1 MVENMGNGADGSAT
15 PTGQQDAAVHDQGS
29 AFLVSAV
36 IATYNVARYLPAFL
50 DSLAAQA
57 IGIANVQLVFVD
69 DGSTD
74 GGHQIIRDWAVGR
87 EHHVVVLA
95 QENRWVAEARNA
107 GLEHAVGEWITFT
120 DPDDVLDEQYF
131 TEVFKFIALYGDSSR
146 DEPVNLLAAHQMRL
160 LESGEIRDNH
170 PQRRKFGKGSRIVNL
185 HADPI
190 IQLSVNS
197 SFMRRSLIQEHGLR
211 FDDRVRPNFED
222 GHFIARYMLLSRSDR
237 TGLMASAKY
246 LYRTRGDGSS
256 LLEKSFRM
264 REKYTAVLEHGYL
277 DVLRLAGVVHDAVPR
292 WVENTV
298 LYDLFWYFKEQ
309 LAVQSLSAA
318 APLDVLPR
326 FHELVGEIRALIAD
340 DAIRSFDLMH
350 VEFAVRQALLR
361 GYSGE
366 PIRQDYVRLSDVD
379 EGRQQVKVSYWF
391 SGPLPEEVFEVD
403 GLVVE
408 PTHETVRD
416 YTFYGQTLIRE
427 RHLWFERGQRTK
439 IRLDGTLMQVTR
451 GDVVAGPEGLTNRQ
465 INPAIMGI
473 RRQVRDRFA
482 PGDVDAV
489 RHGVRRLRQSWRK
502 TRRNFSKSVI
512 SDEILEFSLKTS
524 RVRSRY
530 EHAWVFMDRDTDAND
545 NAEHLY
551 RWVRDNR
558 PDINAWFVLSEGSAD
573 WSRLH
578 ADGFRLVAHGS
589 WQWKMLLLHADHL
602 ASSHADAYV
611 TQPLNQRR
619 YGRSRFRYTFLQH
632 GVIHNDLSRWLS
644 WKKIDVFVTTTP
656 TEFEAIAGH
665 GPYSFSSHEVVLTGL
680 PRHDALLR
688 RRQAVDAEDRDL
700 ILVMP
705 TWRQGLLGERVEGS
719 NKRLPIKD
727 FGSSEYAKR
736 YRALLASDTLR
747 DLAAQH
753 GKTLAF
759 MPHPNM
765 RAYLDEFDLPSDVRI
780 LDFSRDN
787 VQDVLAKTA
796 MFVTDYSSLAFDAAY
811 LDIPLVYFQFD
822 RASFFDGTHVG
833 RQGYFD
839 FTRHGFGPVEQDEA
853 AVISALEAH
862 AAAGFTN
869 AAPYAERVRETFA
882 FRDGAN
888 CERVVAAMEALD
900 HTP

>member
-1 MVENMGNGADGSAT
+1 MDTTGNGDDGMELEARGAT
-15 PTGQQDAAVHDQGS
+15 DDRGAAWPFQ
-29 AFLVSAV
+29 VSAV

-50 DSLAAQA
+50 RSLAEQA
-57 IGIANVQLVFVD
+57 VGIEKVQLVFVD

-74 GGHQIIRDWAVGR
+74 GGLQILQDWAVGR
-87 EHHVVVLA
+87 EHHVRVLA

-107 GLEHAVGEWITFT
+107 GLEHATGEWVTFT
-120 DPDDVLDEQYF
+120 DPDDVLDPQYF
-131 TEVFKFIALYGDSSR
+131 VEVFKFIALYGDSAR
-146 DEPVNLLAAHQMRL
+146 PEPVNLLAAHQMRL

-197 SFMRRSLIQEHGLR
+197 SFMRNSLIREHGLR

-222 GHFIARYMLLSRSDR
+222 GHFIARYMLLTRSER

-277 DVLRLAGVVHDAVPR
+277 DVLRLATAEYETVPR

-318 APLDVLPR
+318 APVDVLPR
-326 FHELVGEIRALIAD
+326 FHELVREIRALVAD
-340 DAIRSFDLMH
+340 EAVRSFDLMH
-350 VEFAVRQALLR
+350 VEFAVRQALLQ

-391 SGPLPEEVFEVD
+391 SGELPDESFEVD
-403 GLVVE
+403 GETVDPV
-408 PTHETVRD
+408 HETVRD
-416 YTFYGQTLIRE
+416 YTFYGRTLIRE
-427 RHLWFERGQRTK
+427 RHLWFERGLRTK
-439 IRLDGTLMQVTR
+439 VRLDGVLMQVTR
-451 GDVVAGPEGLTNRQ
+451 GEVMAGPEGLTNRQ

-473 RRQVRDRFA
+473 RKQVRDRFA
-482 PGDVDAV
+482 PDDVDAL

-502 TRRNFSKSVI
+502 TRRNFSKTNL
-512 SDEILEFSLKTS
+512 SDEVLEFSLKTS
-524 RVRSRY
+524 RVRNRY
-530 EHAWVFMDRDTDAND
+530 QHAWVFMDRDTDAND

-558 PDINAWFVLSEGSAD
+558 PDINAWFVLREDSAD
-573 WSRLH
+573 WARLQ

-589 WQWKMLLLHADHL
+589 WQWKLLMLHADHL

-656 TEFEAIAGH
+656 AEHQAIAGH
-665 GPYSFSSHEVVLTGL
+665 GPYSFSSHEVALTGL

-688 RRQAVDAEDRDL
+688 RRRAVRPADRDL
-700 ILVMP
+700 LLVMP
-705 TWRQGLLGERVEGS
+705 TWRQNLLGERVEGS

-727 FGSSEYAKR
+727 FGASEYAR
-736 YRALLASDTLR
+736 QYRALLGSRELQ

-765 RAYLDEFDLPSDVRI
+765 RVYLEEFDLPAHVRI
-780 LDFSRDN
+780 LDFARDN
-787 VQDVLAKTA
+787 VQDVLARTA
-796 MFVTDYSSLAFDAAY
+796 AFVTDYSSLAFDAAY
-811 LDIPLVYFQFD
+811 IDVPLVYFQFD
-822 RASFFDGTHVG
+822 RESFFDGTHVG

-839 FTRHGFGPVEQDEA
+839 FTRNGFGPVERDGD
-853 AVISALEAH
+853 AVVRALQAH
-862 AAAGFTN
+862 ASRGFENT
-869 AAPYAERVRETFA
+869 APYDERVRDTFV
-882 FRDGAN
+882 FRDGKN
-888 CERVVAAMEALD
+888 CERVVAAMEALTSG
-900 HTP
+900 H